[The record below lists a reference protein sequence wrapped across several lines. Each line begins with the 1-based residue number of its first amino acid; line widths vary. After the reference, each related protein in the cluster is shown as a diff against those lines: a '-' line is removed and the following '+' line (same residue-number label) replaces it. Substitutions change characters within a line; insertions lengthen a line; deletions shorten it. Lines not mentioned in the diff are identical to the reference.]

1 MTEVMIRWLESAASS
16 QDEAHRLAAAG
27 APHGSAIAVPVQ
39 TAGRGQ
45 RGRVWHSE
53 EGGLWLSVVC
63 RPTRGSAVEVVGLRV
78 GLGLARFLDGLVR
91 PPARIALKWPNDLLL
106 GTGKLGGILAEARW
120 QGDSLAWIVIGVG
133 LNVRNPL
140 PRGVTPTPARLVDAG
155 VSLAPVELAEPV
167 ACVVARASRSAEP
180 LSPDELEE
188 FQLRDWL
195 RGRLLRAPHAGT
207 ADGISTAGH
216 LRVRKP
222 DGSVTE
228 VFGTVGLAAPDA

>member
-1 MTEVMIRWLESAASS
+1 MSEVVIRWLENAAST
-16 QDEAHRLAAAG
+16 QDEAHQIAAAG

-45 RGRVWHSE
+45 RGRVWLSA

-63 RPTRGSAVEVVGLRV
+63 RPAEGSAVEVVGVRV
-78 GLGLARFLDGLVR
+78 GLALARFLDGIVR

-120 QGDSLAWIVIGVG
+120 QGDSLSWIIVGVG
-133 LNVRNPL
+133 LNVRNEL
-140 PRGVTPTPARLVDAG
+140 PAGLTPRPARLVDAG
-155 VSLAPVELAEPV
+155 VALAPVDLAEPV
-167 ACVVARASRSAEP
+167 ACVVARAARTAEP

-188 FQLRDWL
+188 FALRDWL
-195 RGRLLRAPHAGT
+195 RGRQLHAPQAGT
-207 ADGISTAGH
+207 ACGISAAGL

-222 DGSVTE
+222 DGSVAE